1 MKKAICMMV
10 AAVGMLVAPSCKN
23 VGSLDT
29 VSHDSIGSVG
39 TVYYGTVTGARS
51 ITIDASDTDKNIGT
65 IGGAALGAALGSL
78 WGGGSARAV
87 TTVGMGLVGA
97 AAGRGVGKYT
107 NQTQGQELTIRLD
120 GSRGSRTI
128 TQPVYKGVGYIEV
141 GTHGR
146 LQVGGSTSKF
156 LPDGH
161 Y

>member
-23 VGSLDT
+23 VGSLNT
-29 VSHDSIGSVG
+29 VSYDSAG
-39 TVYYGTVTGARS
+39 TVGNIYYGTVTSARS
-51 ITIDASDTDKNIGT
+51 VTIDASDSDKNLGT

-107 NQTQGQELTIRLD
+107 QQTQGQVLTVKVD
-120 GSRGSRTI
+120 GSGRSYSV

-141 GTHGR
+141 GTHGQ
-146 LQVGGSTSKF
+146 LQVGGTSKF